1 MVWLGFFSI
10 RKAPCVYKLLF
21 TKLLVL
27 KKKCSVISCIIKKK
41 FFCEQQNLVSCGLVP
56 HGGIMLH
63 LMRSTLAEAFSPVH
77 KDTLSCD
84 SLVSAIHLGS
94 NCHCLGS
101 LLSVNAILPT
111 WPAVPPWRHERV
123 MMLYPDASPLRNG
136 WKLKHFRIPS
146 HSSIWLKLANRL
158 TDNWE

>member
-1 MVWLGFFSI
+1 
-10 RKAPCVYKLLF
+10 
-21 TKLLVL
+21 
-27 KKKCSVISCIIKKK
+27 
-41 FFCEQQNLVSCGLVP
+41 
-56 HGGIMLH
+56 MLH

-136 WKLKHFRIPS
+136 
-146 HSSIWLKLANRL
+146 
-158 TDNWE
+158 